1 MATNQPQ
8 NLTEWQL
15 HDVLQKVNLLQYYDS
30 FIREG
35 KFDLLK
41 LSNAEERTFKDVMQK
56 VGMDKKPLHV
66 RRFKTILSEWV
77 ADPGKNDHVP
87 SYIKKDCNVKLTNNV
102 GKTQNANRPIQ
113 KRRFTIMGTTNNE
126 SQNNPAGTRGVS
138 TASSGRVASTIGFLE
153 TQNIPAGT
161 STVLTSRLER
171 NESTIGD
178 LVCSKS
184 ECRLQFDL
192 KSLYLDLLDQV
203 AIGYRT
209 CEAQTIRTLP
219 RTQSPAP
226 LSTGYQETL
235 SSALSSHPT
244 ASSQDIMD
252 RTREL
257 QDDDTNTNAFD
268 DFLPE
273 IEQFGDVGQNQ
284 SADALKD
291 LLIQHR
297 DLTINK
303 ISSGDLLQME
313 VRRGNVLSDAITII
327 RFSEH
332 DLHNH
337 LCIKFIG
344 EDGVDIGGLRR
355 EFWSLFLHNISSSCY
370 VTGKPGRQTFQQNF
384 VEKKKKTF
392 FHLGQLIALSILQD
406 GPGLPIFSDIVTDYI
421 INGETVVLNLD
432 DLPDGLRDTLEKMQD
447 SASDSEARDMYSS
460 VLDIAADVG
469 FIVPLTS
476 FTRCHVKQLKA
487 AFIESQISSCKDE
500 LNQFIEGLDTH
511 RVLSLLR
518 QTENMASA
526 RSLFSGRVKPL
537 TVSQLRGL
545 IRFNFKD
552 GNAKRAEEATAQGF
566 ITFLQATKGTATIIN
581 GINLQPKDVL
591 MWLTGSTIVPA
602 IGFHKPI
609 DIYFSSKRTF
619 VNTCALVL
627 KLKTQPHLSPA
638 DAVSYYTE
646 LIINSQTFTKV

>member
-15 HDVLQKVNLLQYYDS
+15 QDVLQRVNLLQYYDN

-35 KFDLLK
+35 KCDLLK
-41 LSNAEERTFKDVMQK
+41 LSNAEESRFKDVMQK
-56 VGMDKKPLHV
+56 VGMAEKPLHV
-66 RRFKTILSEWV
+66 RRFKTSLSQWV
-77 ADPGKNDHVP
+77 DDPGKNDHVP

-102 GKTQNANRPIQ
+102 GKTQNANRPIP
-113 KRRFTIMGTTNNE
+113 KRRSTIMGRTNNE
-126 SQNNPAGTRGVS
+126 SENNPAGTSGVS
-138 TASSGRVASTIGFLE
+138 TASSGRIASTIRFLE

-171 NESTIGD
+171 NDSTIGD
-178 LVCSKS
+178 LEHPRRIQPISA
-184 ECRLQFDL
+184 RIN
-192 KSLYLDLLDQV
+192 DQV

-209 CEAQTIRTLP
+209 CEAQTMRTLP
-219 RTQSPAP
+219 RTQAPAP

-235 SSALSSHPT
+235 SSALSSHRT

-257 QDDDTNTNAFD
+257 QDDDTNTNSFD
-268 DFLPE
+268 DLLPE

-284 SADALKD
+284 PADALKD

-432 DLPDGLRDTLEKMQD
+432 DLPDGLRDTLDKMQD

-526 RSLFSGRVKPL
+526 RCLFSGRAKPL

-545 IRFNFKD
+545 LRFSFKD
-552 GNAKRAEEATAQGF
+552 GNAKVAEEATAQGF
-566 ITFLQATKGTATIIN
+566 LTFLQATKGTATIIN

-609 DIYFSSKRTF
+609 DVYFSPKKTF
-619 VNTCALVL
+619 VNTCALAL
-627 KLKTQPHLSPA
+627 TLKTQPGLSPA

-646 LIINSQTFTKV
+646 LIINSQTFTKG

>member
-1 MATNQPQ
+1 
-8 NLTEWQL
+8 
-15 HDVLQKVNLLQYYDS
+15 
-30 FIREG
+30 
-35 KFDLLK
+35 
-41 LSNAEERTFKDVMQK
+41 MQK
-56 VGMDKKPLHV
+56 VGMAEKPLHV
-66 RRFKTILSEWV
+66 RRFKTSLSQWV
-77 ADPGKNDHVP
+77 DDPGKNDHVP

-102 GKTQNANRPIQ
+102 GKTQNANRPIP
-113 KRRFTIMGTTNNE
+113 KRRSTIMGRTNNE
-126 SQNNPAGTRGVS
+126 SENNPAGTSGVS
-138 TASSGRVASTIGFLE
+138 TASSGRIASTIRFLE

-171 NESTIGD
+171 NDSTIGD
-178 LVCSKS
+178 LESMNIPTCTNTVSRLRRTASSNKTLEQAYNASTQRRISDRTTETHQDQITVGHRTGESK
-184 ECRLQFDL
+184 
-192 KSLYLDLLDQV
+192 
-203 AIGYRT
+203 T
-209 CEAQTIRTLP
+209 MRTLP
-219 RTQSPAP
+219 RTQAPAT

-235 SSALSSHPT
+235 NSALSSHST
-244 ASSQDIMD
+244 ASLQDIMD
-252 RTREL
+252 ITREL
-257 QDDDTNTNAFD
+257 HDNDTNTNVFN

-297 DLTINK
+297 NMTINP
-303 ISSGDLLQME
+303 ISSGDPLQME

-327 RFSEH
+327 RISEH
-332 DLHNH
+332 DLHNP

-432 DLPDGLRDTLEKMQD
+432 DLPDGLRDTLDKMQA
-447 SASDSEARDMYSS
+447 SASDSEARDIYSS

-545 IRFNFKD
+545 IRYSFKD
-552 GNAKRAEEATAQGF
+552 GNAKGAEEATMQGF
-566 ITFLQATKGTATIIN
+566 LTFLQATKGTATIIN

-609 DIYFSSKRTF
+609 DVYFSPNNTF
-619 VNTCALVL
+619 VNTCALAL
-627 KLKTQPHLSPA
+627 TLKTQPGLSPA

-646 LIINSQTFTKV
+646 LIINSQTFTKG